1 MIRISKE
8 YNSSAGIDYFSFT
21 ENGEIRRANENHPAC
36 PCCLKNTIDSPYI
49 FIIHKLKEAG
59 LLHISYPIVCCE
71 CFVNFAI
78 GEHY

>member
-8 YNSSAGIDYFSFT
+8 YNSSAGIDYFYFT
-21 ENGEIRRANENHPAC
+21 KDGGRQKINEDHPAC
-36 PCCLKNTIDSPYI
+36 PCCLQNSIDDHYI
-49 FIIHKLKEAG
+49 VVIQKLKEAG

-71 CFVNFAI
+71 CYEKFGI